1 MIATL
6 TQPLSL
12 SEKRRLLKRSAR
24 RGNVQEK
31 ILKEPSL
38 LIVDLF
44 CGAGGVTT
52 GFALSGI
59 AKILACINHDHNA
72 IISHWANHPRVKHFE
87 EDMRTL
93 ALDRLIAIV
102 EVARL

>member
-6 TQPLSL
+6 TQPLTL
-12 SEKRRLLKRSAR
+12 SEKRRLLKRTAR

-72 IISHWANHPRVKHFE
+72 TDGNVIEWNEFVNMQVTVGNIS
-87 EDMRTL
+87 M
-93 ALDRLIAIV
+93 
-102 EVARL
+102 